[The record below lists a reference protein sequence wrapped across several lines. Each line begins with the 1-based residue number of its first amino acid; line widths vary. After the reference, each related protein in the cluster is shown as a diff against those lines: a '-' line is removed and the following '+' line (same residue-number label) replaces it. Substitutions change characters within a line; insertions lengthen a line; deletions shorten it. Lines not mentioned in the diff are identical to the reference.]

1 MISSHCKNSEQR
13 GDKDDRNTNLVRLK
27 KRDLAWG
34 GCERRSEVQ
43 IATFDETDS
52 GFCIVKKLA
61 WCVDIVCTE
70 SGLMMA
76 LGCIP
81 TQACHTPAA
90 SFRSHALLF

>member
-1 MISSHCKNSEQR
+1 MDEK
-13 GDKDDRNTNLVRLK
+13 KFVRLIN
-27 KRDLAWG
+27 RDLAWG

-70 SGLMMA
+70 RGLMMA

-81 TQACHTPAA
+81 TQACHTPAT
-90 SFRSHALLF
+90 SFRSLALLF